1 MIESIRERDA
11 RSGVAAKGKG
21 AGYKW
26 GIRKEAKPSQPTTNA
41 DFQGTEERKEGAFG
55 RGAGKRDK

>member
-1 MIESIRERDA
+1 MRRG
-11 RSGVAAKGKG
+11 RGVAAKGKARG
-21 AGYKW
+21 GIQMGYKK
-26 GIRKEAKPSQPTTNA
+26 RSKSSQPMTNA